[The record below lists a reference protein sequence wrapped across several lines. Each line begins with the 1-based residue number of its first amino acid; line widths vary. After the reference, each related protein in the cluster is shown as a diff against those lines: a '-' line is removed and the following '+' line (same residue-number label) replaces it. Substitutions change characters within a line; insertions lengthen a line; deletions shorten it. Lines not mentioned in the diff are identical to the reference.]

1 VIKELEG
8 IGNGLWVH
16 PDLQKGVDAKGAV
29 LHLDAI
35 GIRQE
40 MSSWQ
45 HSGKK
50 HKYNWAAQQ
59 QQQQQQQQN

>member
-1 VIKELEG
+1 MGYGCIQT
-8 IGNGLWVH
+8 
-16 PDLQKGVDAKGAV
+16 LQKGVDAKGAV
-29 LHLDAI
+29 LHLDAVGI
-35 GIRQE
+35 GQE

-59 QQQQQQQQN
+59 QQQQQNCWCES